1 LQALFHSIRHT
12 LTRTALALLLATSV
26 SAQDLEIHFL
36 EVGHGNAALVVG
48 PDGTTVLIDGGVTGQ
63 GDITILPYMSSL
75 GLTELTYG
83 ISTHYHVDHLGGL
96 DEVYDQIGGPAI
108 AFDRGDN
115 QPWMTTQYD
124 EYLVSV
130 AGVRATPTVGQT
142 LALGNGAT
150 LEFVCLNGDWSGGS
164 VDPHLFAQG
173 ENGSSVGVI
182 IRYGDFDAWI
192 AGDLTGGGEGTA
204 DIESLVRFDIGQVEV
219 VLAGHHG
226 SETSSNAAFVDT
238 LDPSLVIYSCGLNN
252 AGGVPDEAVIERW
265 NAPDASR
272 VVWSTSA
279 GDTSGDLGGFVVTRG
294 HIVVASD
301 GSTFRAES
309 LSSGGLTDFVT
320 HEQPSVAPA
329 AGDLVLTEWLVDP
342 VQADDDYGQ
351 WFELLNVSGADR
363 CLDGVQFESGS
374 DSFILATSLVCRAG
388 ERVVIGNDGDTAR
401 NGNLFL
407 TLGAP
412 WDEFE
417 LDDDDGSLTV
427 RAPDGTVID
436 SIAWGPGAVPVTPG
450 AASER
455 IHALGGDAPSNHAPA
470 QSAWDAGDFCTPHR
484 VNDNASSPCPPPLP
498 YCIAAPNSTGAGA
511 TISIQGSSNVLTD
524 DLVLVASQCPASEPG
539 LFFYGTGRVSTP
551 FGDGYRCV
559 GGTVFRLGPFAFS
572 DAGGQVTYAVDY
584 DSLHPG
590 GALAPGS
597 SWDFQFWYRDPAGMG
612 GSSFNTTNAMTLQFC
627 WGVVP

>member
-1 LQALFHSIRHT
+1 M
-12 LTRTALALLLATSV
+12 TRTALALLLATSV

-272 VVWSTSA
+272 VVWS
-279 GDTSGDLGGFVVTRG
+279 
-294 HIVVASD
+294 
-301 GSTFRAES
+301 
-309 LSSGGLTDFVT
+309 
-320 HEQPSVAPA
+320 
-329 AGDLVLTEWLVDP
+329 
-342 VQADDDYGQ
+342 
-351 WFELLNVSGADR
+351 
-363 CLDGVQFESGS
+363 
-374 DSFILATSLVCRAG
+374 
-388 ERVVIGNDGDTAR
+388 
-401 NGNLFL
+401 
-407 TLGAP
+407 
-412 WDEFE
+412 
-417 LDDDDGSLTV
+417 
-427 RAPDGTVID
+427 
-436 SIAWGPGAVPVTPG
+436 
-450 AASER
+450 
-455 IHALGGDAPSNHAPA
+455 
-470 QSAWDAGDFCTPHR
+470 
-484 VNDNASSPCPPPLP
+484 
-498 YCIAAPNSTGAGA
+498 
-511 TISIQGSSNVLTD
+511 
-524 DLVLVASQCPASEPG
+524 
-539 LFFYGTGRVSTP
+539 
-551 FGDGYRCV
+551 
-559 GGTVFRLGPFAFS
+559 
-572 DAGGQVTYAVDY
+572 
-584 DSLHPG
+584 
-590 GALAPGS
+590 
-597 SWDFQFWYRDPAGMG
+597 
-612 GSSFNTTNAMTLQFC
+612 
-627 WGVVP
+627 